1 MRTERE
7 RRLPMSGEGG
17 QITVTEAGKRGGLTT
32 KAQYGINH
40 FRLAGSKGQAI
51 FASRYTINDRRRW
64 GALGGRP
71 RKTHYQGEKGQCR

>member
-17 QITVTEAGKRGGLTT
+17 QITVTKAGKRGGLTT

-40 FRLAGSKGQAI
+40 FRLAGSKG
-51 FASRYTINDRRRW
+51 
-64 GALGGRP
+64 
-71 RKTHYQGEKGQCR
+71 